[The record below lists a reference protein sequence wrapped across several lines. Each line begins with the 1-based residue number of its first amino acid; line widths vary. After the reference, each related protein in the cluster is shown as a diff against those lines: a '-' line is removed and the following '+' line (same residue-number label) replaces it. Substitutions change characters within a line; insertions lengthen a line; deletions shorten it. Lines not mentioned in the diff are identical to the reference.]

1 MHARRKAAHKFLVQL
16 GLARCLTVSP
26 PCPDLAVGQT
36 FLLGLLYRL
45 LFDQQPWRSYRV
57 RARLHFSTTADKV
70 ECLRARRVSAAS
82 LDGRKVK

>member
-45 LFDQQPWRSYRV
+45 LFGQQALTFISL
-57 RARLHFSTTADKV
+57 A
-70 ECLRARRVSAAS
+70 SAAPFQHN
-82 LDGRKVK
+82 G